1 MSQSE
6 LQNLLVHDRELL
18 DQLTG
23 LLEKE
28 RSSLESRNLSALD
41 GILQQKQ
48 SVLASIEGNDQKRRQ
63 LLLKAGVPEN
73 QTSIAQLSALIGR
86 DSDAHLHD
94 LLDSIKQRLDNC
106 RELSE
111 TNRIIVH
118 RSQVNTQRA
127 LDILRGNENAEKL
140 YNRHGSRLTASQRR
154 NLGQA

>member
-6 LQNLLVHDRELL
+6 LQNLLVRDRELL

-28 RSSLESRNLSALD
+28 RSSLESRNLSELD
-41 GILQQKQ
+41 SLLQQKQ
-48 SVLASIEGNDQKRRQ
+48 AVLANIESNDQKRRQ

-86 DSDAHLHD
+86 ESDAQLHD
-94 LLDSIKQRLDNC
+94 LLDSIKQRLNSC

-118 RSQVNTQRA
+118 RSQMNTQRA
-127 LDILRGNENAEKL
+127 LDILQGNENAEKL
-140 YNRHGSRLTASQRR
+140 YNRHGSRLSASQRR

>member
-6 LQNLLVHDRELL
+6 LQNLLERDRELL

-28 RSSLESRNLSALD
+28 RISLEARNLSDLD

-48 SVLASIEGNDQKRRQ
+48 SVLTHIEGNDQKRRQ
-63 LLLKAGVPEN
+63 LLLQAGVPED

-86 DSDAHLHD
+86 DSDARLHD
-94 LLDSIKQRLDNC
+94 LLDSIKQRLSTC

-111 TNRIIVH
+111 TNRIICLLYTSPSP
-118 RSQVNTQRA
+118 R
-127 LDILRGNENAEKL
+127 DRG
-140 YNRHGSRLTASQRR
+140 
-154 NLGQA
+154 

>member
-6 LQNLLVHDRELL
+6 LQNLLERDRELL

-28 RSSLESRNLSALD
+28 RISLEARNLSDLD

-48 SVLASIEGNDQKRRQ
+48 SVLTHIESNDQKRRQ
-63 LLLKAGVPEN
+63 LLLQAGVPED

-86 DSDAHLHD
+86 DSDARLHD
-94 LLDSIKQRLDNC
+94 LLDSIKQRLSTC

-127 LDILRGNENAEKL
+127 LDILRGNKSAEKL